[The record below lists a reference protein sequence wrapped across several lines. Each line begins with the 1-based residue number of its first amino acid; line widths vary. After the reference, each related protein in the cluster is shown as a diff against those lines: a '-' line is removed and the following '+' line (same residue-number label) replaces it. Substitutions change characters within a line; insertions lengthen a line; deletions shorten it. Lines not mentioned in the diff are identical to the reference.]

1 MRIIFKVEFFMAESR
16 DTGRKDNIYIGML
29 ASLGVILVIVAVMYF
44 MEHRDNKKYIAE
56 ITTEKVGLENELKLL
71 SQDYDSLQTSNDT
84 LNVQLKMEQEKISE
98 LLDRMKVF
106 RNNSYAEINKYKR
119 ELGTLKGVLRD
130 YIVQIDSLNTR
141 NQLLTAE
148 NKRVKKQIDWVK
160 DRNVKL
166 EESTESMKE
175 VISKAATLT
184 LVDLSCS
191 PINKKGKIVKKI
203 SKTVKLK
210 AEFTIQKNVTA
221 ATGVKEIFVRI
232 TRPDEAVLGNPE
244 NLLFD
249 FENTKLVYSA
259 KREIDYEGEQLDVA
273 IFWDSDDSLI
283 GGEYKV
289 DVFTEG
295 HHIGTS
301 KFLLK

>member
-1 MRIIFKVEFFMAESR
+1 MAESR
-16 DTGRKDNIYIGML
+16 DTGRKDNIYIGIL

-98 LLDRMKVF
+98 LLDRMKIF

-175 VISKAATLT
+175 VISKASTLT
-184 LVDLSCS
+184 LIDLSCS
-191 PINKKGKIVKKI
+191 PINKKGKVVKKI
-203 SKTVKLK
+203 SKTLKLK
-210 AEFTIQKNVTA
+210 ADFTLQKNVTT

-273 IFWDSDDSLI
+273 IFWDNDGSLVP
-283 GGEYKV
+283 GEYKV

-295 HHIGTS
+295 HHIGSST
-301 KFLLK
+301 FLLK

>member
-1 MRIIFKVEFFMAESR
+1 MVESR
-16 DTGRKDNIYIGML
+16 NSGKKDNIYIGVL
-29 ASLGVILVIVAVMYF
+29 ASLGVVLVIVAVMYF
-44 MEHRDNKKYIAE
+44 MEHRDNKRYISE
-56 ITTEKVGLENELKLL
+56 ITTEKLSLENELKSL

-84 LNVQLKMEQEKISE
+84 LNVQLQMEQEKISQ

-106 RNNSYAEINKYKR
+106 RNNSYFEINKYKR

-166 EESTESMKE
+166 EESTESMKD

-184 LVDLSCS
+184 LIDLSCD
-191 PINKKGKIVKKI
+191 PINKKGKVVKKI
-203 SKTVKLK
+203 SKTLKLR
-210 AEFTIQKNVTA
+210 ADFTIQKNVTA
-221 ATGVKEIFVRI
+221 ATGVKEIFIRI
-232 TRPDEAVLGNPE
+232 TRPDEVVLGNPE

-249 FENTKLVYSA
+249 FENTKLGYSA

-273 IFWDSDDSLI
+273 IFWDNDGSLVK
-283 GGEYKV
+283 GEYKV
-289 DVFTEG
+289 DVFTDG

-301 KFLLK
+301 NFLLK

>member
-1 MRIIFKVEFFMAESR
+1 MAESR
-16 DTGRKDNIYIGML
+16 DSGRKDNIYIGVL
-29 ASLGVILVIVAVMYF
+29 ASLGVVLVIVAVMYF
-44 MEHRDNKKYIAE
+44 MEHRDNKRYISE
-56 ITTEKVGLENELKLL
+56 ITTEKLGLENELKSL

-84 LNVQLKMEQEKISE
+84 LNVQLQMEQEKISQ

-166 EESTESMKE
+166 EETSESMKE
-175 VISKAATLT
+175 VISKAATLS
-184 LVDLSCS
+184 LQDLNCM
-191 PINKKGKIVKKI
+191 PINKKGKEVRKI
-203 SKTVKLK
+203 SKTVKLVTN
-210 AEFTIQKNVTA
+210 FTLQKNVTA
-221 ATGVKEIFVRI
+221 STGVKEIFIRI
-232 TRPDEAVLGNPE
+232 TRPDEVVLGNPE

-249 FENTKLVYSA
+249 FENTKLGYSA
-259 KREIDYEGEQLDVA
+259 KREIDFEGEQIDVA
-273 IFWDSDDSLI
+273 IFWDNEGSLVR
-283 GGEYKV
+283 GEYKV
-289 DVFTEG
+289 DVFAEG
-295 HHIGTS
+295 SHLGTAR
-301 KFLLK
+301 FLLK

>member
-1 MRIIFKVEFFMAESR
+1 MTESR
-16 DTGRKDNIYIGML
+16 DTGRKDNIYIGIL

-71 SQDYDSLQTSNDT
+71 SQDYDSLQTSTDT

-98 LLDRMKVF
+98 LLDRMKIF

-148 NKRVKKQIDWVK
+148 NKRVKKQINWVK
-160 DRNVKL
+160 DKNVKL
-166 EESTESMKE
+166 KESTESMKE
-175 VISKAATLT
+175 VISKAATLA
-184 LVDLSCS
+184 LIDLSCS
-191 PINKKGKIVKKI
+191 PINKKGKVVKKI
-203 SKTVKLK
+203 SKTLKLK
-210 AEFTIQKNVTA
+210 VNFTLQKNVTA
-221 ATGVKEIFVRI
+221 VTGVKEIFVRI
-232 TRPDEAVLGNPE
+232 TRPDETVLDNPE

-273 IFWDSDDSLI
+273 IFWDNNGSLI
-283 GGEYKV
+283 GGKYKI

-295 HHIGTS
+295 HHIGS
-301 KFLLK
+301 SNMLLK